1 MNREFKVGD
10 TVRFLNDEGEGII
23 LSFPSSDVA
32 LVEDSS
38 GFAYEHEVRELVHVV
53 PLDKEL
59 KKYEEVN
66 PDLASLLERNIDA
79 DMVKRANADF
89 KAIYKGKQG
98 TEIKGK
104 GDWMEVDLHA
114 HELLESQRGMT
125 NGDIVVYQLEHFE
138 RMLRNAEEK
147 KMKRVVFIHGV
158 GQGVLRQE
166 IRRILNE
173 YYPHCEFMD
182 APYHIYGYGATEVR
196 IHPNRKVR

>member
-1 MNREFKVGD
+1 MTREFKVGD
-10 TVRFLNDEGEGII
+10 RVRFLNDEGEGII
-23 LSFPSSDVA
+23 LSFSSPNIA
-32 LVEDSS
+32 LVEDST

-79 DMVKRANADF
+79 EMVKKANADF

-98 TEIKGK
+98 SEIKGK

-147 KMKRVVFIHGV
+147 KVKRVIFIHGV

-196 IHPNRKVR
+196 IHPNRR

>member
-1 MNREFKVGD
+1 MSFAKGD
-10 TVRFLNDEGEGII
+10 KVRFLNDKGEGKII
-23 LSFPSSDVA
+23 GFPSKDIA
-32 LVEDSS
+32 LVEDES
-38 GFAYEHEVRELVHVV
+38 GFAYEHPVAELVPVMSLRTEMH
-53 PLDKEL
+53 
-59 KKYEEVN
+59 KYNQVT
-66 PDLASLLERNIDA
+66 PDISSLLERNIDQE
-79 DMVKRANADF
+79 MVRKANADF
-89 KAIYKGKQG
+89 KKIYKGKEG

-114 HELLESQRGMT
+114 HELLDSQRGMT
-125 NGDIVVYQLEHFE
+125 NADIIVHQLEHFE

-166 IRRILNE
+166 IRRILND
-173 YYPHCEFMD
+173 YYPHCEFLD

>member
-1 MNREFKVGD
+1 MTREFKVSD
-10 TVRFLNDEGEGII
+10 RVRFLNDEGEGII
-23 LSFPSSDVA
+23 LSFPSPNIA
-32 LVEDSS
+32 LVEDST
-38 GFAYEHEVRELVHVV
+38 GFAYEHELRELVHVV

-79 DMVKRANADF
+79 EMVKKANADF

-98 TEIKGK
+98 SEIKGK

-147 KMKRVVFIHGV
+147 KMKRVIFIHGV

-196 IHPNRKVR
+196 IHPNRR

>member
-1 MNREFKVGD
+1 MTREFKVGD
-10 TVRFLNDEGEGII
+10 RVRFLNDEGEGII
-23 LSFPSSDVA
+23 LSFPSPNIA
-32 LVEDSS
+32 LVEDST

-79 DMVKRANADF
+79 EMVKKANADF

-98 TEIKGK
+98 SEIKGK

-125 NGDIVVYQLEHFE
+125 NGDIVVYQIEHFE

-147 KMKRVVFIHGV
+147 KMKRVIFIHGV

-196 IHPNRKVR
+196 IHPNRR

>member
-1 MNREFKVGD
+1 MTREFKVGD
-10 TVRFLNDEGEGII
+10 KVRFLNDEGEGII
-23 LSFPSSDVA
+23 LSFPSPNIA
-32 LVEDSS
+32 LVEDST

-79 DMVKRANADF
+79 EMVKKANVDF

-98 TEIKGK
+98 SEIKGK

-147 KMKRVVFIHGV
+147 KMKRVIFIHGV

-196 IHPNRKVR
+196 IHPNRR

>member
-1 MNREFKVGD
+1 MTREFKVGD
-10 TVRFLNDEGEGII
+10 RVRFLNDEGEGII
-23 LSFPSSDVA
+23 LSFSSPNIA
-32 LVEDSS
+32 LVEDST

-79 DMVKRANADF
+79 EMVKKANADF

-98 TEIKGK
+98 SEIKGK

-147 KMKRVVFIHGV
+147 KVKRVIFIHGV

-182 APYHIYGYGATEVR
+182 APYHIYGMAPPR
-196 IHPNRKVR
+196 

>member
-1 MNREFKVGD
+1 MTREFKVGD
-10 TVRFLNDEGEGII
+10 RVRFLNDEGEGII
-23 LSFPSSDVA
+23 ISFPASDIA
-32 LVEDSS
+32 LVEDST

-79 DMVKRANADF
+79 EMVKKANADF

-138 RMLRNAEEK
+138 RMLRNAEDK

>member
-1 MNREFKVGD
+1 MTREFKVGD
-10 TVRFLNDEGEGII
+10 RVRFLNDEGEGII
-23 LSFPSSDVA
+23 LSFPSPNIA
-32 LVEDSS
+32 LVEDST
-38 GFAYEHEVRELVHVV
+38 GFPYEHELRELVHVV

-79 DMVKRANADF
+79 EMVKKANADF

-98 TEIKGK
+98 SEIKGK

-147 KMKRVVFIHGV
+147 KMKRVIFIHGV

-196 IHPNRKVR
+196 IHPNRR

>member
-1 MNREFKVGD
+1 MTREFKVGD
-10 TVRFLNDEGEGII
+10 RVRFLNDEGEGVI
-23 LSFPSSDVA
+23 LSFPSPHIA
-32 LVEDSS
+32 LVEDST
-38 GFAYEHEVRELVHVV
+38 GFAYEHELRELVHVV

-79 DMVKRANADF
+79 EMVKKANADF

-98 TEIKGK
+98 SEIKGK

-147 KMKRVVFIHGV
+147 KMKRVIFIHGV

-196 IHPNRKVR
+196 IHPNRR

>member
-1 MNREFKVGD
+1 MTREFKVGD
-10 TVRFLNDEGEGII
+10 RVRFLNDEGEGII
-23 LSFPSSDVA
+23 LSFPSPNIA
-32 LVEDSS
+32 LVEDST
-38 GFAYEHEVRELVHVV
+38 GFAYEHELRELVHVV

-79 DMVKRANADF
+79 EMVKKANADF

-98 TEIKGK
+98 SEIKGK

-147 KMKRVVFIHGV
+147 KMKRVIFIHGV

-196 IHPNRKVR
+196 IHPNRR

>member
-1 MNREFKVGD
+1 MIREFKVGD
-10 TVRFLNDEGEGII
+10 RVRFLNDEGEGII

-32 LVEDSS
+32 LVEDST
-38 GFAYEHEVRELVHVV
+38 GFAYEHEIRELVHVV

-79 DMVKRANADF
+79 EMVKKANADF

-147 KMKRVVFIHGV
+147 KMKRVIFIHGV

-196 IHPNRKVR
+196 IHPNRR

>member
-1 MNREFKVGD
+1 
-10 TVRFLNDEGEGII
+10 
-23 LSFPSSDVA
+23 
-32 LVEDSS
+32 
-38 GFAYEHEVRELVHVV
+38 VRELVHVV

-79 DMVKRANADF
+79 EMVKKANADF

-98 TEIKGK
+98 SEIKGK

-147 KMKRVVFIHGV
+147 KVKRVIFIHGV

-196 IHPNRKVR
+196 IHPNRR

>member
-1 MNREFKVGD
+1 MIREFKVGD
-10 TVRFLNDEGEGII
+10 RVRFLNDEGEGII
-23 LSFPSSDVA
+23 LSFPSLHVA
-32 LVEDSS
+32 LVEDST

-79 DMVKRANADF
+79 EMVKKANADF

-147 KMKRVVFIHGV
+147 KMKRVIFIHGV

-196 IHPNRKVR
+196 IHPNRR